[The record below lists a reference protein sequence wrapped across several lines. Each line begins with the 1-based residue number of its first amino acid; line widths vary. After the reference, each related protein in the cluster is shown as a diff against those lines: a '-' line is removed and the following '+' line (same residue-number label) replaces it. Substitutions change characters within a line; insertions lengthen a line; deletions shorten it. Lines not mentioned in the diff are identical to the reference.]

1 MSNKINILLVGSSI
15 AKRWTNLNLNI
26 KKAKIINLGMSGYL
40 TLNMISNEYL
50 EIVYKYK
57 PQNIIYYAGC
67 NDIKK
72 YVDSKIIYQNM
83 VLFYEKMNNNFTN
96 FFLYQL

>member
-1 MSNKINILLVGSSI
+1 
-15 AKRWTNLNLNI
+15 
-26 KKAKIINLGMSGYL
+26 
-40 TLNMISNEYL
+40 MISNGYL
-50 EIVYKYK
+50 EVVYKYK
-57 PQNIIYYAGC
+57 PQNIIYYTGG

-96 FFLYQL
+96 FIFIQIIKSLKKRLFPEQIIEIDYVNNLIKKFCTELYNVRR